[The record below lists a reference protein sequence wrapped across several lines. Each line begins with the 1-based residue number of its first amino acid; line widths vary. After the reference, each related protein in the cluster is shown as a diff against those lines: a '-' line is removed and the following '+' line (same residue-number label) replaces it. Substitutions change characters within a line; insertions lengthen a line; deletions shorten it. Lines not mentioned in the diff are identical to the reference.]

1 MGGGGPRW
9 DTKYA
14 YQTVGRKVANAID
27 PFVERL
33 AFTGSF
39 RRGSPDVGDLD
50 MVVILRAGATADELN
65 DAFARVCVGGKLDLR
80 GTQESDG
87 MVPTGVEDDRI
98 AVQIWF
104 ATPETWG
111 SYLLYTTGSHDFNVA
126 TRAIAKRRGL
136 LLSQY
141 GVFRRKSRK
150 RIPDSGFS
158 ERAALRVI
166 GLNWVTPSDRT
177 KEAAYRSQI
186 PLNELVTTLRAG
198 KSLILAR
205 GVRDNAREAVQASN
219 HPAETPRVPS
229 NRRPR

>member
-1 MGGGGPRW
+1 MGGGGLRW

-50 MVVILRAGATADELN
+50 ITVVLRDGATADDLN
-65 DAFARVCVGGKLDLR
+65 TAFARVCVGGKLDLR

-87 MVPTGVEDDRI
+87 MVPTGVGDDKI
-98 AVQIWF
+98 AVQVWF
-104 ATPETWG
+104 AKPETWG
-111 SYLLYTTGSHDFNVA
+111 TYLLYTTGSHDYNIA
-126 TRAIAKRRGL
+126 TRAIAKRHGL

-150 RIPDSGFS
+150 IIPDSGFS

-166 GLNWVTPSDRT
+166 GLNWVHPSERT
-177 KEAAYRSQI
+177 KEAAYRSQVYEI
-186 PLNELVTTLRAG
+186 GTTPRVG
-198 KSLILAR
+198 
-205 GVRDNAREAVQASN
+205 GVSDNARGSPDTPPPGK
-219 HPAETPRVPS
+219 PALLLIGSRGDGRFAP
-229 NRRPR
+229 